1 MTGLKDIIEAIA
13 EAMKTAGFKPTKEAF
28 SFDAVPDST
37 IDRAFRIDTR
47 IDQTEYQMSMIREID
62 EIITVWIAYKGLRD
76 INAVRN
82 TAAADRESVER
93 ALINDAAI
101 AALDCNPIV
110 DMIGGEMAEYAD
122 AYLVSRIDFNVN
134 YVQSVEQ

>member
-1 MTGLKDIIEAIA
+1 MTGLKDIIESIA
-13 EAMKTAGFKPTKEAF
+13 EAMKTAGFKPSKEAF

-37 IDRAFRIDTR
+37 IDKAFRTETR
-47 IDQTEYQMSMIREID
+47 VDRSDYQMFMIREID
-62 EIITVWIAYKGLRD
+62 EIISVWIAYKGLRD

-82 TAAADRESVER
+82 NAAADRESVER

-110 DMIGGEMAEYAD
+110 EMIGGEMAEYAD
-122 AYLVSRIDFNVN
+122 AYLVSRIDFKFNF
-134 YVQSVEQ
+134 VQSVEQ